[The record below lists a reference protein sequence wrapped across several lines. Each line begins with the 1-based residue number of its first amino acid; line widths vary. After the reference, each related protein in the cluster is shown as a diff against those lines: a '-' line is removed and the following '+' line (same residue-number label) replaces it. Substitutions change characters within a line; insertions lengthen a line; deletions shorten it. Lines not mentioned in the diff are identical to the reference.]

1 MIGVIKREFL
11 LSTQPVEGN
20 WKISVSAAEVC
31 IHLSPVKYSYSI
43 MMAMFSKEMLSCI
56 FLAMK
61 IKHYRNL

>member
-20 WKISVSAAEVC
+20 WKISVSASEVYVF
-31 IHLSPVKYSYSI
+31 INYT
-43 MMAMFSKEMLSCI
+43 MMAMFSKEVVSCI
-56 FLAMK
+56 FLAMM